1 MTTSTNKSLS
11 VILVICG
18 ALLMG
23 GLSSSEWVLPAQV
36 RPPTSEIE
44 KKQALEV
51 LAKQVQQNQ
60 KGGAFAQQAQVT
72 PFSNNPLPPQAPPS
86 APVPAPLPPSSTGK
100 GVQYSF
106 ENLDLN
112 DFISIVG
119 NELGISPIIVDPE
132 VKGTVNIVSSTSMSR
147 DDLFPLF
154 NLILKNNN
162 AALIKQK
169 ANQKDIYQIIPIP
182 AALKRGVEI
191 IEQLP
196 EPSKSKSSSEQ
207 PSANPSQAKPSDS
220 TANLFKQLA
229 DAENAKRSP
238 GGAVSASIDKSGAPR
253 LVTHVVRAEFVPVGD
268 LLDPI
273 KLFMTEGGVIMT
285 YPRLNM
291 LILTDYSD
299 SAARVL
305 QIIRMLDN
313 NFLDPDLI
321 ELVKINNSSTSDI
334 IDDLKKIFGSGK
346 DSATGISFISLDRLS
361 AILVMA
367 SSKRALGEVKGW
379 IEKLDST
386 SGRNIQT
393 HFYVVQNSTASNI
406 ASMLSALYGGG
417 DGSSGQE
424 GRATNATAGSGAI
437 GGAGGSGRN
446 QSGRAQQQ
454 GGAFG
459 TAGQMMGGM
468 TGQLSGQGAF
478 GGVNQGLSS
487 GGSNLS
493 GMGQQLGPQL
503 NVQPT
508 ISSQVLRGGE
518 FSGLQDT
525 VHMVVDDINNTLI
538 IQATSADYAYI
549 FETMKKMDVLPR
561 QALIDAR
568 VFEVD
573 LTNDLSFG
581 VSSALQPRTSTAA
594 DHSTG
599 ASIDAGSMLANT
611 FNFVGNSREILMKLQ
626 LLRSKTKIK
635 VLESPSVLAL
645 DGTTASI
652 NVGSEVPYPAGG
664 YITNGGS
671 STSINYRKTGVTL
684 MVMPRISAS
693 GSVTLNITQEV
704 SATGGEVSVGGT
716 SALSF
721 NVTTVSSNFSV
732 KDGETVAI
740 AGLIRDRKDYSRN
753 GIPFLSEIPLLG
765 SLFGKQSRHVAR
777 SELIILITPHVIRT
791 VERLQ
796 EMTQELKD
804 SLRNVR
810 QVTNDQEK
818 ERIQDMEDARK
829 ERYGQE
835 QKDLK
840 RVKPVKK
847 TKKPAKAEQTAVSEK
862 SEEPKKTEE
871 PSKPKEP
878 PMPEELKKPN

>member
-23 GLSSSEWVLPAQV
+23 GLFSSQWALPAQV
-36 RPPTSEIE
+36 RPPTSESE

-51 LAKQVQQNQ
+51 LAKQIQQNQ
-60 KGGAFAQQAQVT
+60 KGAAIAQQAQVT
-72 PFSNNPLPPQAPPS
+72 PFSIGPLPPQATP
-86 APVPAPLPPSSTGK
+86 ATPAPASPPPSSTGK

-106 ENLDLN
+106 ENLDLS
-112 DFISIVG
+112 DFINIVS
-119 NELGISPIIVDPE
+119 NELGISPIIIDPE
-132 VKGTVNIVSSTSMSR
+132 VKGTVNISSSTSMSR

-169 ANQKDIYQIIPIP
+169 ANQKDIYQIVPIP
-182 AALKRGVEI
+182 VALKRGVEM
-191 IEQLP
+191 IERLP
-196 EPSKSKSSSEQ
+196 EPSGSKPGSEQ
-207 PSANPSQAKPSDS
+207 PSANPNQLKPLD
-220 TANLFKQLA
+220 AAAGLFKSLA
-229 DAENAKRSP
+229 AAENAKRSP
-238 GGAVSASIDKSGAPR
+238 GGATATSIDTSGATH
-253 LVTHVVRAEFVPVGD
+253 LVTNVIRAEFVPVAD
-268 LLDPI
+268 LIDPI

-334 IDDLKKIFGSGK
+334 IDDLKKIFGNGK
-346 DSATGISFISLDRLS
+346 DSATAISFISLERLS

-379 IEKLDST
+379 IEKLDSS

-417 DGSSGQE
+417 DGSSGQD
-424 GRATNATAGSGAI
+424 GRATSATAGSG
-437 GGAGGSGRN
+437 GPGGSGRN
-446 QSGRAQQQ
+446 QSGRTQQQ
-454 GGAFG
+454 GGAYG
-459 TAGQMMGGM
+459 TAGQMGGM

-487 GGSNLS
+487 GGLMGSNLS
-493 GMGQQLGPQL
+493 GTGQQLGPQL

-538 IQATSADYAYI
+538 IQATAADYAYI

-581 VSSALQPRTSTAA
+581 VSSALQPITSTAA

-599 ASIDAGSMLANT
+599 ASIDAGSMLANA

-626 LLRSKTKIK
+626 LLRTKTKIK

-740 AGLIRDRKDYSRN
+740 AGLIRDRKDYSKN
-753 GIPFLSEIPLLG
+753 GVPFLSEIPLLG
-765 SLFGKQSRHVAR
+765 SLFGKQSRNVTR

-810 QVTNDQEK
+810 QVTDEHDK

-840 RVKPVKK
+840 RVKPAKQI
-847 TKKPAKAEQTAVSEK
+847 KKPAKAEKATAPEK
-862 SEEPKKTEE
+862 SEEPKKSEE
-871 PSKPKEP
+871 PSKPKDLTK
-878 PMPEELKKPN
+878 PEEPKKPN